1 MTLRTAAYAR
11 YSSDAQRDSSIDDQI
26 RNIEEYCRRMGWAQ
40 PVIYEDKAI
49 SGARSDR
56 PGYQAMLDAAVE
68 RRFDVLLVDEL
79 SRLSR
84 DHIEGARVGRLLQFH
99 GIRLIGVTDA
109 IDTNMQSFKLLAGVR
124 GLLNEQYLDDLASET
139 HRGMM
144 GLVLQ
149 GYNAGGLPYGYSSV
163 PDGGRKRLVVNPEEA
178 DWVRWIF
185 ERYVAGDS
193 PRTIAAELN
202 RLGVA
207 SPRRNGKWS
216 PNALY
221 PDAKGV
227 GLLGN
232 STYVGKLVWNKTKWI
247 KDPVT
252 GRRRRRARPA
262 SEWVVKELP
271 DLRIISDALWAE
283 TEARIRAVRSR
294 TSKQRQESGR
304 TVSGGR
310 GPGYLFSGLMR
321 CGVCGGAYIMV
332 DKHRYGCAMHRDRG
346 SAACPNAL
354 KVPRKRVEDLL
365 LQGIKHDLLSD
376 DAFKVFEDE
385 VRRILVEAQP
395 DPREAARNITGA
407 ETEIKNIMAAIRQGV
422 VTPTTLKALQDAE
435 AELQAAQDH
444 KREIERLEPMKMIPQ
459 AREAHRKL
467 VSSLERVEDVASVRK
482 AIGTIV
488 GEIRLVP
495 EGGELV
501 AEMTN
506 AGLAGVCQLTLVA
519 GARFE
524 LATFGL

>member
-1 MTLRTAAYAR
+1 
-11 YSSDAQRDSSIDDQI
+11 
-26 RNIEEYCRRMGWAQ
+26 
-40 PVIYEDKAI
+40 
-49 SGARSDR
+49 
-56 PGYQAMLDAAVE
+56 
-68 RRFDVLLVDEL
+68 
-79 SRLSR
+79 
-84 DHIEGARVGRLLQFH
+84 
-99 GIRLIGVTDA
+99 
-109 IDTNMQSFKLLAGVR
+109 
-124 GLLNEQYLDDLASET
+124 
-139 HRGMM
+139 
-144 GLVLQ
+144 
-149 GYNAGGLPYGYSSV
+149 
-163 PDGGRKRLVVNPEEA
+163 
-178 DWVRWIF
+178 
-185 ERYVAGDS
+185 
-193 PRTIAAELN
+193 
-202 RLGVA
+202 
-207 SPRRNGKWS
+207 
-216 PNALY
+216 
-221 PDAKGV
+221 
-227 GLLGN
+227 
-232 STYVGKLVWNKTKWI
+232 
-247 KDPVT
+247 
-252 GRRRRRARPA
+252 
-262 SEWVVKELP
+262 
-271 DLRIISDALWAE
+271 
-283 TEARIRAVRSR
+283 
-294 TSKQRQESGR
+294 
-304 TVSGGR
+304 
-310 GPGYLFSGLMR
+310 
-321 CGVCGGAYIMV
+321 MV

-395 DPREAARNITGA
+395 HPREAARNITRA